1 MAGALPLAKLVGLMV
16 KTVSKPVANQL
27 KFYAKNSERFERYY
41 IALGNA
47 LHRLQVTVFRQSH
60 GDVVTKRTKVKD
72 LPPEKALDAGAGFIG
87 DAFVYLVAAGVTVYE
102 YARGRAKEAR
112 KVQKQEEEKLM
123 VEAEYDRRIN
133 ELDRQI
139 SSLMETAPDTDNKLE
154 LLRGDFERFRE
165 EVIRSLQLIN
175 INTPTLAELQRR
187 QSSSGV
193 EP

>member
-1 MAGALPLAKLVGLMV
+1 MAGALPLAKLAGLMV

-60 GDVVTKRTKVKD
+60 GDVVTRRTKVKD

-112 KVQKQEEEKLM
+112 KVQKQEEEKLK
-123 VEAEYDRRIN
+123 VEAEYDRRMS
-133 ELDRQI
+133 ELERQL
-139 SSLMETAPDTDNKLE
+139 SSLMEAAPDTDKNLE
-154 LLRGDFERFRE
+154 LLRGDFEKFRE

-175 INTPTLAELQRR
+175 VNTPTLAELQRR
-187 QSSSGV
+187 QFSSGA